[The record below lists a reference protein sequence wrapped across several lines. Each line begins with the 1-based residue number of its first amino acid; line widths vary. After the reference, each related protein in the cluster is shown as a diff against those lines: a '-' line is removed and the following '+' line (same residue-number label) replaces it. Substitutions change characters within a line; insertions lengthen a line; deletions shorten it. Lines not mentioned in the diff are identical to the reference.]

1 MSIYIIVIYHVQT
14 LRVLCVWIQR
24 VSSDVGACTPDH
36 TASLSNAWKV
46 SIFIEWEPET
56 SQHAWYFDTAAVL
69 FPVLQNFR
77 FSTKRGRT
85 VAYIHHVLPHQ
96 SVLFTINREL
106 EGC

>member
-1 MSIYIIVIYHVQT
+1 LIIVQT
-14 LRVLCVWIQR
+14 LWLLFVWSQR
-24 VSSDVGACTPDH
+24 VSSDVGACTPDYM
-36 TASLSNAWKV
+36 ASLSKVWKV
-46 SIFIEWEPET
+46 SMYMEWEAET

-77 FSTKRGRT
+77 ISTKRGRA